1 MYVDTSA
8 LQGTADGYTSKV
20 NGMTKAT
27 YVAVKMA
34 RGINLPGNF
43 DTNDNYGYIVK
54 DAYKDGDYSVYKVW
68 TGTETVEVREEVTYN
83 SAENSTDARLKGD
96 VIGYSTIK
104 TKEGELPEIK
114 DVTRYSLGLATPN
127 LQVGG
132 VSGSTSSKVSIDGAN
147 EYDLTKDTVIL
158 NVNSSADTKDIGL
171 TGTELFEADDYKV
184 GTSTM
189 YVPNALYLLDGDDI
203 EAIVVDAN
211 VIKNTYAAQVAS
223 IVPTVTVED
232 RNGDAVEAGDYVV
245 ANEVLTIK
253 NDGATAVTLT
263 LGNATD
269 KDSNTS
275 VTVPAHSNVQ
285 VYVSANANV
294 TIA

>member
-1 MYVDTSA
+1 MVIQKDFDLLTGVVYAFSTA
-8 LQGTADGYTSKV
+8 LGFA
-20 NGMTKAT
+20 
-27 YVAVKMA
+27 
-34 RGINLPGNF
+34 L
-43 DTNDNYGYIVK
+43 
-54 DAYKDGDYSVYKVW
+54 
-68 TGTETVEVREEVTYN
+68 YN
-83 SAENSTDARLKGD
+83 SAENHKDARLKGD

-114 DVTRYSLGLATPN
+114 DVTRYSLAVAGTT

-158 NVNSSADTKDIGL
+158 NVNSSADTKEIGL

-184 GTSTM
+184 GSSTM

-211 VIKNTYAAQVAS
+211 VIKNTYAAKVAS
-223 IVPTVTVED
+223 IVATVTVED

-269 KDSNTS
+269 KDGNTS

>member
-1 MYVDTSA
+1 MD
-8 LQGTADGYTSKV
+8 
-20 NGMTKAT
+20 
-27 YVAVKMA
+27 
-34 RGINLPGNF
+34 
-43 DTNDNYGYIVK
+43 
-54 DAYKDGDYSVYKVW
+54 
-68 TGTETVEVREEVTYN
+68 REEVTYN
-83 SAENSTDARLKGD
+83 STETHKDARLKGD

-114 DVTRYSLGLATPN
+114 DVTRYSLAVAGTT

-132 VSGSTSSKVSIDGAN
+132 VSGSTSSKVAINGAN

-158 NVNSSADTKDIGL
+158 NVNSSADTKEIGL

-184 GTSTM
+184 GTSTK

-211 VIKNTYAAQVAS
+211 VIKNTYAAKVAS
-223 IVPTVTVED
+223 IAATVTVED

-263 LGNATD
+263 LTNAVAANGT
-269 KDSNTS
+269 TS